1 MNEALAKLLD
11 RTCGTGI
18 LPVSHGRNAHAKR
31 RFARASNVRLPKLP
45 VLSVLGLL
53 MCLPVAGADALMET
67 AQQEAAVVLEK
78 GRSSGPVS
86 TVFDVEP
93 LGRYRLTMRAKV
105 TGQMTVETNP
115 EFREIFYDTAR
126 GQRGA
131 DLPGWR
137 KHFATPGGER
147 GDMHIFFPY
156 WYVFVSSGWREYV
169 DEFYVPI
176 GCNRLTVTYSRS
188 GATRLEAG
196 APRLEKVTGETV
208 NINPHFSFGE
218 FGLAGYAHAGF
229 GAGVRLLPRPEGEGF
244 FLRVLTWINT
254 DPVPV
259 TPGVRYRVRL
269 VLRKDT
275 VRNRWGKVLFMDAAF
290 KDVPHSGGI
299 VLAKPGPEGGEDS
312 FVAPPGAAYV
322 MLRPG
327 SGDYS
332 DIEIIPVK
340 GDVK

>member
-1 MNEALAKLLD
+1 MW
-11 RTCGTGI
+11 
-18 LPVSHGRNAHAKR
+18 
-31 RFARASNVRLPKLP
+31 
-45 VLSVLGLL
+45 
-53 MCLPVAGADALMET
+53 M
-67 AQQEAAVVLEK
+67 
-78 GRSSGPVS
+78 SSM
-86 TVFDVEP
+86 F
-93 LGRYRLTMRAKV
+93 
-105 TGQMTVETNP
+105 
-115 EFREIFYDTAR
+115 
-126 GQRGA
+126 
-131 DLPGWR
+131 
-137 KHFATPGGER
+137 H
-147 GDMHIFFPY
+147 
-156 WYVFVSSGWREYV
+156 
-169 DEFYVPI
+169 

-299 VLAKPGPEGGEDS
+299 IARQPGPK
-312 FVAPPGAAYV
+312 AARILSSRRRCC
-322 MLRPG
+322 LRDAAHSG
-327 SGDYS
+327 SGTIRTSSYRVR
-332 DIEIIPVK
+332 EM
-340 GDVK
+340 